1 MVSISLNLETLGT
14 QPPAILLWLC
24 AITFLRNNGFIK
36 LPAQTLSLGT
46 LKTEQP
52 IHCSYLLN
60 LLALGQAL
68 DLLVSVSLTRHRAY
82 TSDLSTLLSSR
93 GLTTLRCGISF
104 LRVGFTLRCL
114 QRLSVPHLATQPCLW
129 RDN

>member
-1 MVSISLNLETLGT
+1 MVSTSLDLETLGT

-68 DLLVSVSLTRHRAY
+68 DLLVLAQLNIITV
-82 TSDLSTLLSSR
+82 TLH
-93 GLTTLRCGISF
+93 
-104 LRVGFTLRCL
+104 L
-114 QRLSVPHLATQPCLW
+114 QTYQPCSLQGVLPPYGVGYLILEG
-129 RDN
+129 RFHA